1 MKEWLAWE
9 GEEFRERCVSRPGE
23 PRGRAQAPV
32 ARIEAPA
39 EELMVALR
47 APGRAAQL
55 AALEREGRGGLR
67 QAALGYVELAYH
79 DKKGADS
86 APAVRWWKE
95 FCARGVKGS
104 PGRVLDVSA
113 PLQAKL
119 DEELVIMDYACWLVQ
134 VRGVAPATARSYVST
149 VQAWHERRHGVRL
162 AGNLVLARLPAMLKG
177 MEKAQG
183 GKRPRRLRRGMR
195 PRQLAQGLASCL
207 GGGSKAEANWRAA
220 LVVAFCGLLRGK
232 ELGKGDAS
240 KSDFSK
246 ELTRADVSFGQRGG
260 KRCACLT
267 MRPCEKGKM
276 GVQGKTVKVWLAGGG
291 EFLDPVAALQ
301 ELFQVDKV
309 PREAWASTPLFREA
323 DGSAFT
329 TSRVRA
335 VVRGMVG
342 KLVEKPMEFGA
353 HSLRIGGATAAMA
366 AGVPIHYIKAMG
378 RWSSEIYEIY
388 CRLSDAAVIRFG
400 RAIASIDY
408 VDFENEFQT
417 EEEW

>member
-1 MKEWLAWE
+1 MRKWLVWE
-9 GEEFRERCVSRPGE
+9 EGGFKERCVSRPGE
-23 PRGRAQAPV
+23 PKRRELAPV
-32 ARIEAPA
+32 ARIDAPA
-39 EELMVALR
+39 EELLVALR
-47 APGRAAQL
+47 APGKAAQL
-55 AALEREGRGGLR
+55 AALEKEGRGGLR

-86 APAVRWWKE
+86 APAVR
-95 FCARGVKGS
+95 GVT
-104 PGRVLDVSA
+104 
-113 PLQAKL
+113 
-119 DEELVIMDYACWLVQ
+119 
-134 VRGVAPATARSYVST
+134 PATARSYVST

-183 GKRPRRLRRGMR
+183 GKKPRRLRRGMR
-195 PRQLAQGLASCL
+195 PRQLAQGLELCL

-220 LVVAFCGLLRGK
+220 LVVAFCGLMRGK

-240 KSDFSK
+240 RSDLSK
-246 ELTRADVSFGQRGG
+246 ELTRADVSFGRRGG

-291 EFLDPVAALQ
+291 EFLDPVAALE

-309 PREAWASTPLFREA
+309 PRGKWASTPLFREA

-342 KLVEKPMEFGA
+342 RLGGKPMEFGA

-388 CRLSDAAVIRFG
+388 CRLSDAAVLRFG
-400 RAIASIDY
+400 RAIASMDY